1 MVCDYIK
8 DVLLL
13 IATIIN
19 AALVIAGG
27 LIGVLFG
34 NRIKERYTK
43 AIMTVMSLVT
53 VVIGIKFAV
62 GTSDILII
70 VVCLV
75 LGTLMGTA
83 LKLDDR
89 LNNSGDFIKEK
100 LKNTKLGKGSFSD
113 AFVTTSVLFCVGSM
127 TVIGSIQAGLNHD
140 YSILLTKSVMD
151 FIASIAFASA
161 FGGGVILS
169 AVTVLLVQG
178 SITLLASV
186 ISPLLTAEVIAEMSA
201 VGGAMFIGM
210 AINMLGLRE
219 EKIKVGDMLPGIIL
233 PIAYIPIA
241 NWITSI
247 I

>member
-1 MVCDYIK
+1 M
-8 DVLLL
+8 

-19 AALVIAGG
+19 ALLVIAGG
-27 LIGVLFG
+27 VIGTVFG
-34 NRIKERYTK
+34 NKIKEKYTH

-62 GTSDILII
+62 GTSNILII
-70 VVCLV
+70 VICLV

-83 LKLDDR
+83 IKIDDR
-89 LNNSGDFIKEK
+89 LNNSGELIKK
-100 LKNTKLGKGSFSD
+100 RFKNTPLGQGRISD

-151 FIASIAFASA
+151 FVTSIAFASA
-161 FGGGVILS
+161 FGAGVILS
-169 AVTVLLVQG
+169 SVTVLVVQG
-178 SITLLASV
+178 SITLLASALA
-186 ISPLLTAEVIAEMSA
+186 PLLTAQVITEMSA

-219 EKIKVGDMLPGIIL
+219 EKIKVGDMLPAIIL
-233 PIAYIPIA
+233 PIVYFPVAEL
-241 NWITSI
+241 ITKLL
-247 I
+247 

>member
-1 MVCDYIK
+1 M
-8 DVLLL
+8 
-13 IATIIN
+13 IATFIN
-19 AALVIAGG
+19 AALVIIGG
-27 LIGVLFG
+27 LIGTICG
-34 NRIKERYTK
+34 NRIKEKYTS

-53 VVIGIKFAV
+53 VVIGVKFAI

-75 LGTLMGTA
+75 FGTLIGTA
-83 LKLDDR
+83 LKIADR
-89 LNNSGDFIKEK
+89 IDNSGEYIRERF
-100 LKNTKLGKGSFSD
+100 KNTPLGKGKISD
-113 AFVTTSVLFCVGSM
+113 GFVTTSVLFCVGSM

-161 FGGGVILS
+161 FGAGVILS
-169 AVTVLLVQG
+169 SVTVLVVQG

-186 ISPLLTAEVIAEMSA
+186 IAPLLTAEVITEMSA

-210 AINMLGLRE
+210 AINMLNLRE
-219 EKIKVGDMLPGIIL
+219 EKIKVGDMLPAIVL
-233 PIAYIPIA
+233 PIAYVPLA
-241 NWITSI
+241 NWVLSI

>member
-1 MVCDYIK
+1 M
-8 DVLLL
+8 
-13 IATIIN
+13 IATFIN
-19 AALVIAGG
+19 AALVILGG
-27 LIGVLFG
+27 LIGTIFG
-34 NRIKERYTK
+34 NKIKEKYTS

-75 LGTLMGTA
+75 LGTIMGTA
-83 LKLDDR
+83 MKIDDK
-89 LNNSGDFIKEK
+89 LNNSGELIKEK
-100 LKNTKLGKGSFSD
+100 FKNTPLGKGKISD

-140 YSILLTKSVMD
+140 YSILLTKSIMD

-161 FGGGVILS
+161 FGAGVILS
-169 AVTVLLVQG
+169 SVTVLVVQG

-186 ISPLLTAEVIAEMSA
+186 ISPLLTAEVITEMSA

-219 EKIKVGDMLPGIIL
+219 EKIKVGDMLPAIVL
-233 PIAYIPIA
+233 PIIYIPLA
-241 NWITSI
+241 NWIMNVV
-247 I
+247 

>member
-1 MVCDYIK
+1 M
-8 DVLLL
+8 

-19 AALVIAGG
+19 ALLVIAGG
-27 LIGVLFG
+27 LIGTVFG
-34 NRIKERYTK
+34 NRIKEKYTR

-70 VVCLV
+70 VICLV

-83 LKLDDR
+83 MKIDDR
-89 LNNSGDFIKEK
+89 LNNSGELIKERF
-100 LKNTKLGKGSFSD
+100 KNTPLGQGKISD

-140 YSILLTKSVMD
+140 YSILLTKSIMD
-151 FIASIAFASA
+151 FVTSIAFASA
-161 FGGGVILS
+161 FGAGVILS
-169 AVTVLLVQG
+169 SVTVLVVQG
-178 SITLLASV
+178 SITLLASALA
-186 ISPLLTAEVIAEMSA
+186 PLLTAQVITEMSA

-219 EKIKVGDMLPGIIL
+219 EKIKVGDMLPAIIL
-233 PIAYIPIA
+233 PVAYIPLA
-241 NWITSI
+241 ELITKLF
-247 I
+247 

>member
-1 MVCDYIK
+1 M
-8 DVLLL
+8 
-13 IATIIN
+13 IATFIN

-27 LIGVLFG
+27 LIGTMFG
-34 NRIKERYTK
+34 NKIKEKYTS

-75 LGTLMGTA
+75 LGTLIGTA
-83 LKLDDR
+83 MKIDDR
-89 LNNSGDFIKEK
+89 LNNSGEIIKK
-100 LKNTKLGKGSFSD
+100 RFKNTPLGKGKISD

-161 FGGGVILS
+161 FGAGVILS
-169 AVTVLLVQG
+169 SVTVLMVQG
-178 SITLLASV
+178 GITLLASV
-186 ISPLLTAEVIAEMSA
+186 IAPLLTAEVITEMSA

-210 AINMLGLRE
+210 AINMLGLRD
-219 EKIKVGDMLPGIIL
+219 EKIKVGDMLPAIIL
-233 PIAYIPIA
+233 PIAYIPLA
-241 NWITSI
+241 NWIMSI

>member
-1 MVCDYIK
+1 M
-8 DVLLL
+8 
-13 IATIIN
+13 IATFIN
-19 AALVIAGG
+19 AALVIIGG
-27 LIGVLFG
+27 LIGTICG
-34 NRIKERYTK
+34 NRIKEKYTS

-53 VVIGIKFAV
+53 VVIGVKFAI

-75 LGTLMGTA
+75 FGTLIGTA
-83 LKLDDR
+83 LKIADR
-89 LNNSGDFIKEK
+89 IDNSGEYIRERF
-100 LKNTKLGKGSFSD
+100 KNTPLGKGKISD
-113 AFVTTSVLFCVGSM
+113 GFVTTSVLFYVGSM

-161 FGGGVILS
+161 FGAGVILS
-169 AVTVLLVQG
+169 SVTVLVVQG

-186 ISPLLTAEVIAEMSA
+186 IAPLLTAEVITEMSA

-210 AINMLGLRE
+210 AINMLNLRE
-219 EKIKVGDMLPGIIL
+219 EKIKVGDMLPAIVL
-233 PIAYIPIA
+233 PIAYVPLA
-241 NWITSI
+241 NWVLSI